1 MDLMDIAVAKALSG
15 GGGSGGGGGSL
26 CVTFTYDYQT
36 EEATADKTFAEIA
49 SAYESG
55 MYIYG
60 AFDGY
65 ILTLTNYFNVS
76 SFNIMAGFMLLI
88 PSITQ
93 ESITG
98 LDVMAFTISGEDEVT
113 MKMAFVSF
121 DQ

>member
-1 MDLMDIAVAKALSG
+1 MDIMDIAIAKAISG
-15 GGGSGGGGGSL
+15 GGGGGGGGSL